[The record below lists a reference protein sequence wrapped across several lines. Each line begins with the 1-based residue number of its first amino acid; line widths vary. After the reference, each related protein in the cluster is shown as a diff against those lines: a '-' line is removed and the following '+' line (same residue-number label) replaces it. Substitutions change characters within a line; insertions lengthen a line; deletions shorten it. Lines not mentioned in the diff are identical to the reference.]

1 MFFDK
6 SKNSANTVD
15 EIKESRTK
23 KSTSSKKLLLI
34 VIGLIVLLILAFAYI
49 FSLHNSKENKKTALV
64 ENTNAVTQTQSGYE
78 APPPLTQQNT
88 IVDKEALK
96 RAREEKEK
104 QELKEVNAT
113 NIRNTT
119 EKEIVKEKQKTSESD
134 TGGLFGMQLSD
145 LNTGRLAYL
154 VLPGATGIFN
164 VFKEYGENFQLIT
177 AAINVKKIAYGQKM
191 PNKIKKLVFS
201 ISKIFKK
208 IPFLE
213 GVADLAFDV
222 MKLELAFTLLAT
234 LYDMILET
242 LPILTAGVAAVIALI
257 SYIIHLFKFYYLSPI
272 MLMYAVTSK
281 RKDKIND
288 FLVTGITVFIK
299 PLLIV
304 VFLFLAVIFYDLLQD
319 LFRLQNEEQFLIMAG
334 VSGSDFGGMSND
346 VSMSVMR
353 VLMNI
358 LGCIASMYIM
368 FQMIY
373 YGPDRLLK
381 FLGINNGDDGLISN
395 LSNSVSR
402 HMTGG
407 L

>member
-1 MFFDK
+1 M
-6 SKNSANTVD
+6 SEYN
-15 EIKESRTK
+15 
-23 KSTSSKKLLLI
+23 KLL
-34 VIGLIVLLILAFAYI
+34 
-49 FSLHNSKENKKTALV
+49 N
-64 ENTNAVTQTQSGYE
+64 Q
-78 APPPLTQQNT
+78 T
-88 IVDKEALK
+88 IVDKGFVSAMTMPSNQIFMNLFLNNQISISKMTKTQSIDLE
-96 RAREEKEK
+96 
-104 QELKEVNAT
+104 
-113 NIRNTT
+113 
-119 EKEIVKEKQKTSESD
+119 KEKQKTSESD

-164 VFKEYGENFQLIT
+164 VFKEYGENFQLKS